1 MQKIKTFIKNKLWRI
16 NYIIP
21 FTAKYLQYGKWGYIK
36 RALPVIAK
44 IRVVKGN
51 GKRDVSTDILT
62 LMRKINLDVLPDSS
76 FFYWIDEYKTIAVK
90 GNVLS
95 NFCLDYGRVVNGS
108 FDEFADKSIGVGG
121 LYGNRAANIKAAIHV
136 LRSRILETINSKCT
150 DENRKSCTVIEMQNL
165 LEKPAEHLH
174 EGLQRILFFNQYMWQ
189 TRHGLNGLGRLD
201 KILGN
206 LYENDLS
213 NGIITKADA
222 YVMIKDFLNVLNK
235 WYVFKSSSILG
246 DIGQIIIL
254 GGKNSD
260 GSYFCNDL
268 TYMFIK
274 AQSELQKPDPK
285 TLLRVSKN
293 MPEELLRS
301 AVEAL
306 KAKTGSPLFSNDDVV
321 VPQLKQFGMSEDDVY
336 NYCVSACWEPFIP
349 GKSLD
354 QNNIKAFDFYK
365 PLDKALRNAD
375 LDKISS
381 YEALLQFYE
390 LSLRT
395 EWQSF
400 LKGLDSY
407 EWACDPFMSMV
418 TDGCNEK
425 SLDISMGGAVHSNYG
440 VTSIGMA
447 SVVDSLLN
455 LKKIVF
461 VDKEYSLKELNNYRI
476 KNYQDEKIYS
486 KIKSL
491 PKWYAHDNDE
501 SVTLVN
507 TILHISND
515 CVKDYV
521 NPLGGKVKFGL
532 SSPFYIR
539 DAKGVAADFSGRK
552 NGEPYA
558 THISSMT
565 ASYTEVV
572 NFAARIDY
580 SGYAFNGNVVDFFV
594 SPAFIESNFGK
605 FFLFM
610 KAAIE
615 VGYFQMQMNIMD
627 SATLIDAKNNPQKYP
642 GLIVRVWGFSAYF
655 NDLPEKYKDV
665 LIERALQSEKVA

>member
-1 MQKIKTFIKNKLWRI
+1 MSNLKSIIKNDLWRI

-21 FTAKYLQYGKWGYIK
+21 FTAKYLQYGMLGYIK
-36 RALPVIAK
+36 RALPIIAR
-44 IRVVKGN
+44 IRVVKGK
-51 GKRDVSTDILT
+51 GKRDVSTDILA

-285 TLLRVSKN
+285 TLLRVSED
-293 MPEELLRS
+293 MPDDLLKI

-306 KAKTGSPLFSNDDVV
+306 ESKTGSPLFSNDDVV
-321 VPQLKQFGMSEDDVY
+321 IPQLLQFGMSEGDSY

-365 PLDKALRNAD
+365 PLDRVLRHAD
-375 LDKISS
+375 IDKVFS
-381 YEALLQFYE
+381 YDDLLTLYAE
-390 LSLRT
+390 SLQE
-395 EWQSF
+395 EWKTF

-407 EWACDPFMSMV
+407 EWACDPFVSML

-425 SLDISMGGAVHSNYG
+425 KLDISQGGAVYSNYG
-440 VTSIGMA
+440 VTSIGMG
-447 SVVDSLLN
+447 STVDSLLN
-455 LKKIVF
+455 LKKIIF
-461 VDKEYSLKELNNYRI
+461 EDKIYSLKELNNNRLR
-476 KNYQDEKIYS
+476 NFQDENIFNTLKT
-486 KIKSL
+486 L
-491 PKWYAHDNDE
+491 PKKYAHDNEE
-501 SVTLVN
+501 SIDLVN
-507 TILHISND
+507 KILHICNN

-521 NPLGGKVKFGL
+521 NPIGGKVKFGL

-539 DAKGVAADFSGRK
+539 DANGAAADFSGRK
-552 NGEPYA
+552 NSDPYA
-558 THISSMT
+558 THISSVT
-565 ASYTEVV
+565 ATYTEVV
-572 NFAARIDY
+572 NFAGRIDY
-580 SGYAFNGNVVDFFV
+580 SGHAFNGNVVDFFV
-594 SPAFIESNFGK
+594 SPSFIETNFDK

-610 KAAIE
+610 KTAIKI
-615 VGYFQMQMNIMD
+615 GYFQMQMNIMD